1 MSIFPKS
8 WGIYKTKPTTTAP
21 TPIRP
26 TIPVGSRFCAPDVGA
41 VAEAAAD
48 EAAEAPE
55 DMAREALLEAP
66 AAADWVPDALEDT
79 MLEPEEVTAA
89 TASVEL

>member
-8 WGIYKTKPTTTAP
+8 SGIYKTRPATTAP
-21 TPIRP
+21 TPISP
-26 TIPVGSRFCAPDVGA
+26 TIPAGSRFCAPDVGA

-48 EAAEAPE
+48 EAPEAPE

-66 AAADWVPDALEDT
+66 AAVDRVPEALEDA
-79 MLEPEEVTAA
+79 MVEPEEVAAA